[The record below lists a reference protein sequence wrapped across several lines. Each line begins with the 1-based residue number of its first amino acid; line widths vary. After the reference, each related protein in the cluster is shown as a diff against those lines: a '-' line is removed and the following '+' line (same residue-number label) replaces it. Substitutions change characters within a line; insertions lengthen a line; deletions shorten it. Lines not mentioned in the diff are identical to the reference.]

1 MSTPEKKLQDYTKQQ
16 IQTLNRRQLQ
26 ALAKSNGIKANSK
39 TFILVHELEYLR
51 QKIPAEQLLVSG
63 YYKMYVDDIPLALLQ
78 WIITYY
84 DKYYHNKFGSWQTVM
99 KAPNGKRYPLTF
111 NNKYK
116 DTLKIKG
123 IEFTA
128 FIYPNG
134 CNKSKENIGQICY
147 GFVTKC
153 FPNNIESIN
162 IYLEMKIETTHFAE
176 KRFLTNCKPNA
187 TNSDYWAFEIPLC
200 LSSELKD
207 CKTVCFDFAIHI
219 QSIKYKKEY
228 NQSPYYLPIKINKF
242 SIFNWNINESLM
254 GKWKK
259 TMKKT
264 IYSDTFESNNWCL
277 KLRKPNVT
285 CHFLRLSISNLFCP
299 FNLMQLKFRIIYN
312 GNTKSI
318 SDKLMEI
325 GIGKY
330 DTKYISIMS
339 FAEFQKL
346 KSIQL
351 VVQLEI
357 NKLRDINRKIIDER
371 EWEKHGININESHDY
386 CISCSDEGSMSD
398 EQREL
403 VEHELR
409 LCYKYGK
416 MEVVEI
422 RDQLG
427 DSGMCAIVVEGASAF
442 AYRRGLE
449 SMKWSEW
456 ECKHGSY
463 SIIMVQYR
471 PINSNEIVCINN
483 GNMSTDQRNI
493 IRNTLQYCHETNEM
507 TPSEL
512 RDKLRDKLIEKVSH
526 VIVIK
531 DKLGSSAWYGN
542 LCWSSWKDSKYGK
555 YDIMFLSK

>member
-16 IQTLNRRQLQ
+16 IKTLKRKQLQ

-39 TFILVHELEYLR
+39 NVILVRELEYLR
-51 QKIPAEQLLVSG
+51 QTIPTEELLVSG
-63 YYKMYVDDIPLALLQ
+63 YYRIYVDEIPLALLQ
-78 WIITYY
+78 LIITYY
-84 DKYYHNKFGSWQTVM
+84 NKYYHNKCCSWQ
-99 KAPNGKRYPLTF
+99 KKCQGYILKF
-111 NNKYK
+111 NNKY
-116 DTLKIKG
+116 TLKIKG
-123 IEFTA
+123 IEFSA
-128 FIYPNG
+128 FIHPNG
-134 CNKSKENIGQICY
+134 YNKSNIGQICY
-147 GFVTKC
+147 TFVTKP

-357 NKLRDINRKIIDER
+357 NKLTDIDER
-371 EWEKHGININESHDY
+371 EWENHGININESHDY
-386 CISCSDEGSMSD
+386 CISCSNKGNMSD
-398 EQREL
+398 EQREF
-403 VEHELR
+403 VEQELR

-427 DSGMCAIVVEGASAF
+427 DSGMCAIVVKDDSQF
-442 AYRRGLE
+442 AYRGGMER
-449 SMKWSEW
+449 MKYSRWT
-456 ECKHGSY
+456 CKYGSY
-463 SIIMVQYR
+463 LIIMVQYR
-471 PINSNEIVCINN
+471 PINSNEIICINN

-493 IRNTLQYCHETNEM
+493 IRNTLQYCHETNKM
-507 TPSEL
+507 TPVEL
-512 RDKLRDKLIEKVSH
+512 RDKLKEEVSR
-526 VIVIK
+526 VIVMK
-531 DKLGSSAWYGN
+531 GTGGWASSAGR
-542 LCWSSWKDSKYGK
+542 WSSWKDSKYGK